1 MLSEFEMETQPFEM
15 DLSALFQDMDIG
27 KTELIRMIT
36 SPDIRDAKLTIVDVK
51 KKYNLET
58 LKRNQN
64 TTSTWGYV
72 TSSFTVISLMIGVLA
87 ITWQIIKRKKTKK
100 AYQESFGGTTN
111 TYISMNS
118 IRDPPLN
125 ELQQEA
131 TEVLGEPK
139 GEKPKKK
146 GR

>member
-1 MLSEFEMETQPFEM
+1 
-15 DLSALFQDMDIG
+15 
-27 KTELIRMIT
+27 MIS

-72 TSSFTVISLMIGVLA
+72 TSSFTVISIMIGVLA
-87 ITWQIIKRKKTKK
+87 ITWHIIKRNKTKK

-125 ELQQEA
+125 DLQQEA

-146 GR
+146 GK